1 MINARGGLGK
11 ASQKRWHSS
20 LILKVD
26 QEFIKQ
32 KEDVHAPLAMLHVL
46 RYKGSQRLGGMVRSS
61 GCRGTGFMQG
71 R

>member
-26 QEFIKQ
+26 QEFKQ
-32 KEDVHAPLAMLHVL
+32 KEDVREPLAMLHVL
-46 RYKGSQRLGGMVRSS
+46 RHKGSQRFGGMLRSS